1 MSELLEL
8 RQGHADLSLRAFA
21 RMAGVPYW
29 RLRDHQQAQ
38 VQRRGRERRD
48 EHRLA
53 TVKAQA
59 LKHPTAGYRRL
70 YRELRQD
77 GQQVGLHAV
86 RRALGKLDLAQPPIR
101 KPRRPSPMVSLPESW
116 PPGRRV
122 QIDATRLSLP
132 DGVGWVYLVLDVASR
147 ALLTVKTVRS
157 LSALGAREA
166 LDDGLS
172 ALRAAGVGE
181 PVLVQSDGGSD
192 FTSAVFQAQ
201 CLRHGAWVRSKVSQK
216 GGMGILE
223 RCNRTF
229 KYEFAFRH
237 DFKTLG
243 ELREGGERFRNWYNL
258 ERRHSAIGYA
268 FPWHELVGSAQA
280 RLAA

>member
-1 MSELLEL
+1 MSQLLEL
-8 RQGHADLSLRAFA
+8 RQSHADLPLRAFA
-21 RMAGVPYW
+21 RMAVVPYW
-29 RLRDHQQAQ
+29 RLRDHLRAQ
-38 VQRRGRERRD
+38 THRRQREKRD
-48 EHRLA
+48 EHQLA
-53 TVKAQA
+53 AVKAAA
-59 LKHPTAGYRRL
+59 LEHPTAGYRRL
-70 YRELRQD
+70 YRELRHD
-77 GQQVGLHAV
+77 GQPIGLHAV
-86 RRALGKLDLAQPPIR
+86 RRALHQLGLAQPPIS
-101 KPRRPSPMVSLPESW
+101 KPRRPSVVVSLPESW

-147 ALLTVKTVRS
+147 AVLTAKTVRS

-166 LDDGLS
+166 LADGLR
-172 ALRAAGVGE
+172 ALRTAGINE
-181 PVLVQSDGGSD
+181 AVLVQSDGGSD
-192 FTSAVFQAQ
+192 FTSAVFQAE

-237 DFKTLG
+237 DFKTIG
-243 ELREGGERFRNWYNL
+243 ELREGSERFRNWYNL

-268 FPWHELVGSAQA
+268 LPGHELVGSAQA